1 MEYSVLLKS
10 TNKKFYNMKKI
21 SLIFALF
28 LVNLG
33 FSQTNLNAE
42 EFKKQIGNKNTVVI
56 DLRTPEEITKKG
68 KIKNAFE
75 INWFD
80 KNAEAIVSKLDKSKS
95 YLLYCAGGGRSGE
108 ALEFMQKNNFKNV
121 AHLQNGFSEWLQ
133 KGFEVEHKK

>member
-1 MEYSVLLKS
+1 
-10 TNKKFYNMKKI
+10 MKKI
-21 SLIFALF
+21 ILF
-28 LVNLG
+28 FLLCVSQVG
-33 FSQTNLNAE
+33 FTQTNLTAE
-42 EFKKQIGNKNTVVI
+42 QFKQQLSTKNTVVI

-108 ALEFMQKNNFKNV
+108 ALEFMQKNNFKNL
-121 AHLQNGFSEWLQ
+121 AHMQNGFSEWLQ
-133 KGFEVEHKK
+133 KGYEVEHKK